1 MDKSSLQSKSILP
14 NLLMSCNTYTLKK
27 KFGFSFLRNLMVSQI
42 EFVDKMLIITG
53 NLVYNF
59 GDNLGI
65 TKRISQLS
73 LLAACAIIS
82 AL

>member
-1 MDKSSLQSKSILP
+1 
-14 NLLMSCNTYTLKK
+14 MSCNTYTLKK
-27 KFGFSFLRNLMVSQI
+27 KFSFSFLRNLMVSQI

>member
-27 KFGFSFLRNLMVSQI
+27 EFGFSFLRNFMVSQI
-42 EFVDKMLIITG
+42 EFVDKMLIMTG
-53 NLVYNF
+53 NLVYNS

-65 TKRISQLS
+65 TKQVSQLS